1 MKPGALKELR
11 SMIYLIVYCTF
22 ENDKSFIF
30 VSRNLVS
37 PKSSQGR
44 RWLPRGNYYCVCH
57 DGENEI
63 FARLRLSWCLRKRNS
78 CTGRVRCNLNGLHNG
93 TGHQLKMY
101 RLSFFFQSNYITNL
115 TIFSL
120 QKSIFTN

>member
-11 SMIYLIVYCTF
+11 SLIYLIVYCTF
-22 ENDKSFIF
+22 ENDQSFIF

-63 FARLRLSWCLRKRNS
+63 FARLRLSCCLRKRNS
-78 CTGRVRCNLNGLHNG
+78 VIGRVRCNLNGLHNG
-93 TGHQLKMY
+93 TWSSAENV
-101 RLSFFFQSNYITNL
+101 SFVFFQSNSIINL
-115 TIFSL
+115 PIFSL
-120 QKSIFTN
+120 QKSMFTY